1 MLPVASVDLIE
12 KRSLQ
17 ERVDSKFVLALSR
30 VPDLLDGL
38 ESHYARICQGEKI
51 QGAYRTLYYDT
62 EDFRC
67 LRDHERGR
75 RPRFKVRFRH
85 HVDRGLSFLEVKK
98 RCLNESTVKSRW
110 PMPFGF
116 ERMDEKNQERVR
128 QVSPLSAEHLLTTL
142 RVDFDRMTL
151 VGIETEERIT
161 IDTGIVFTSSSG
173 FYQWPQLVIVEVKQA
188 RLAQRTPIMQALR
201 QMEAAPH
208 AISKYC
214 LGARLVLPEASTE
227 WYAEQVEFLKGELG
241 KVGL

>member
-17 ERVDSKFVLALSR
+17 ERVDSKFVLALGR
-30 VPDLLDGL
+30 LPDLLIGL
-38 ESHYARICQGEKI
+38 ETAYARICQGEKV
-51 QGAYRTLYYDT
+51 QGTYRTLYYDT
-62 EDFRC
+62 EDFLC

-85 HVDRGLSFLEVKK
+85 HVDRGLSFLEVKR

-116 ERMDEKNQERVR
+116 EHMDKNSQDRVR
-128 QVSPLSAEHLLTTL
+128 QVSPLPAERLMTTL
-142 RVDFDRMTL
+142 RVDFHRMTL
-151 VGIETEERIT
+151 VGIETEERVT

-173 FYQWPQLVIVEVKQA
+173 FYQWPQLVIVEVKQV

-201 QMEAAPH
+201 QMDAAPH

-214 LGARLVLPEASTE
+214 LGARLVLPEAATE
-227 WYAEQVEFLKGELG
+227 WYADQVQFLKGELG
-241 KVGL
+241 EIAL